1 MVQNRFHN
9 LKGSAILCVAA
20 LVWGLAFVA
29 QNQASDLV
37 PPFLFN
43 SLRSLIA
50 SLFLFILLLL
60 RKLKTGQPILR
71 AEPAGIKKTWLGGLI
86 CGFALTFAVNFQQA
100 GIGVYPEGTAV
111 EARGAFLTVMY
122 VIFVPLLSVLFLRK
136 RLQLPVIG
144 AILLSVVGIYFLSAA
159 GEVGG
164 FYLGDLFML
173 ACALTTSVHI
183 ICVDRFGGG
192 IGGIQLSML
201 QFLFC
206 GIFSAVLSLCTEEI
220 VFSAILHAAPQ
231 ILYLGIMSS
240 GVGYTLQIFGQK
252 YAEPAI
258 AAITMSLESVFAAL
272 GGWLISGNTLTVYE
286 LIGCAL
292 VFAAILLCQT
302 PLFFD
307 KSKKAVADAAIG
319 VNSGEAETDEL
330 PDDQKP
336 DDRKN

>member
-29 QNQASDLV
+29 QNQASELV

-50 SLFLFILLLL
+50 ALFLWVLLLF
-60 RKLKTGQPILR
+60 RRVRTGMPILR
-71 AEPAGIKKTWLGGLI
+71 AEPAGLRKTWLGGLI

-122 VIFVPLLSVLFLRK
+122 VIFVPLLSVIFLKK

-144 AILLSVVGIYFLSAA
+144 AIFLSVVGIYFLSAA

-173 ACALTTSVHI
+173 ACALSCSVHI
-183 ICVDRFGGG
+183 ICVDRFGSG

-206 GIFSAVLSLCTEEI
+206 GIFSAILSVCTEKI
-220 VFSAILHAAPQ
+220 VFFAILHAVPQ

-240 GVGYTLQIFGQK
+240 GIGYTLQIFGQK
-252 YAEPAI
+252 YAEPPI

-272 GGWLISGNTLTVYE
+272 GGWLISGNTLTVHE
-286 LIGCAL
+286 LIGCGL
-292 VFAAILLCQT
+292 VFVAILLCQT
-302 PLFFD
+302 PLFFE
-307 KSKKAVADAAIG
+307 KSGKQDVPAESEYSASESAAPT
-319 VNSGEAETDEL
+319 EKDE
-330 PDDQKP
+330 K
-336 DDRKN
+336 